1 MDTTYQF
8 IFIITKNWYAKESRI
23 DLVVVRE
30 REGNGTRKRNDDYLF
45 IDISLYLLL
54 YLREEE
60 RDFRFHFFLLS
71 LPPSPQRYY
80 NNVGRYSLDK
90 IMANS
95 CAVFSL
101 LPSSF
106 FFFFCFFFFS
116 SFDRL
121 VFSEWKLSRTTWI
134 FTRTIQAYNPGVRRG
149 PVRVYFPGLSGE
161 ELTINTTVGG
171 YKGKLMF
178 RT

>member
-1 MDTTYQF
+1 M
-8 IFIITKNWYAKESRI
+8 
-23 DLVVVRE
+23 E
-30 REGNGTRKRNDDYLF
+30 RGNGTMIIYSSTFPFIFSFIYEKKREIF
-45 IDISLYLLL
+45 ASTSS
-54 YLREEE
+54 
-60 RDFRFHFFLLS
+60 FFPS

>member
-1 MDTTYQF
+1 M
-8 IFIITKNWYAKESRI
+8 
-23 DLVVVRE
+23 E
-30 REGNGTRKRNDDYLF
+30 RGNGTMIIYSSTFPFIFSFIYEKKREIF
-45 IDISLYLLL
+45 ASTSS
-54 YLREEE
+54 
-60 RDFRFHFFLLS
+60 FFLS
-71 LPPSPQRYY
+71 LPPR
-80 NNVGRYSLDK
+80 NVIITTLEDTRWIKLWPT
-90 IMANS
+90 A
-95 CAVFSL
+95 ALFF
-101 LPSSF
+101 PSSLPLS

>member
-1 MDTTYQF
+1 M
-8 IFIITKNWYAKESRI
+8 
-23 DLVVVRE
+23 E
-30 REGNGTRKRNDDYLF
+30 RGNGTMIIYSSTFPFIFSFIYEKKREIF
-45 IDISLYLLL
+45 ASTSS
-54 YLREEE
+54 
-60 RDFRFHFFLLS
+60 FFLS
-71 LPPSPQRYY
+71 LPPR
-80 NNVGRYSLDK
+80 NVIITTLEDTRWIKLWPT
-90 IMANS
+90 A
-95 CAVFSL
+95 ALFF
-101 LPSSF
+101 PSSLHLS
-106 FFFFCFFFFS
+106 FFFCFFFFS